1 MCIVRYLAINTAST
15 IIKTTTMKRIYLFL
29 LPLFLISC
37 DPADI
42 QRVLD
47 TAGQVALTDADISKG
62 LKQALDLGVGES
74 VNYLSAT
81 DGFYKSAYKIFL
93 PEEANTVINKLKG
106 IPGFSNVEDELLK
119 LINRG
124 AEDAASKAGPIFY
137 SAIKQI
143 TFDDALNILTGP
155 DDAATSYLKGRTQQ
169 SLYAEFTPIITA
181 SLQKVNAQ
189 QYWADIINTYNQIP
203 FIEKKNPDL
212 ADHVTSQALVGL
224 ASTSHSAATFFKLWQ
239 MYNRPFTGNEVDIQR
254 NIGHVKILK
263 H

>member
-1 MCIVRYLAINTAST
+1 
-15 IIKTTTMKRIYLFL
+15 MKKIYLFL

-37 DPADI
+37 DPADF

-47 TAGQVALTDADISKG
+47 SASEMALSNADISQG

-81 DGFYKSAYKIFL
+81 DGFFKSAYKIYL
-93 PEEANTVINKLKG
+93 PEEANSVINTLKS
-106 IPGFSNVEDELLK
+106 IPGFENVENELLK

-137 SAIKQI
+137 DAIKQI

-155 DDAATSYLKGRTQQ
+155 DDAATSYLNSKTNQK
-169 SLYAEFTPIITA
+169 LYNEFTPIIIG

-203 FIEKKNPDL
+203 FVDKKNPDL
-212 ADHVTSQALVGL
+212 ADHVTTKALTGLFSLVQQKEAGIRNDVSQR
-224 ASTSHSAATFFKLWQ
+224 TSDLL
-239 MYNRPFTGNEVDIQR
+239 QR
-254 NIGHVKILK
+254 VFAKQD
-263 H
+263 

>member
-1 MCIVRYLAINTAST
+1 
-15 IIKTTTMKRIYLFL
+15 MKKIYLFL

-37 DPADI
+37 DPADM

-47 TAGQVALTDADISKG
+47 AAGQVALTDADISQG
-62 LKQALDLGVGES
+62 LKQALELGVGES
-74 VNYLSAT
+74 VDYLSVT

-106 IPGFSNVEDELLK
+106 IPGFTNVEDELLK

-137 SAIKQI
+137 GAIKQI

-155 DDAATSYLKGRTQQ
+155 DDAATSYLNNKTYNA
-169 SLYAEFTPIITA
+169 LYAEFTPVIIN
-181 SLQKVNAQ
+181 SLEKVNAQ
-189 QYWADIINTYNQIP
+189 QYWADIINTYNKIP
-203 FIEKKNPDL
+203 FVDKKNPDL

-224 ASTSHSAATFFKLWQ
+224 FALVQKKEAGIRNDVS
-239 MYNRPFTGNEVDIQR
+239 QR
-254 NIGHVKILK
+254 TNDLLK
-263 H
+263 RVFARQD